1 MPALTRKEV
10 EDIALLARLSLESEE
25 LERMQAELAAILEH
39 FQAISEVD
47 TADVPPMTHAVPMD
61 LRMRVDLA
69 QPSLPSEAALAAAPR
84 RDGDLIV
91 VPSSIA
97 QSGRPGTGTGTE
109 P

>member
-10 EDIALLARLSLESEE
+10 EDIALLARLHLEPDE
-25 LERMQAELAAILEH
+25 LERMQAELAAILEY
-39 FQAISEVD
+39 FEAIAAVD
-47 TADVPPMTHAVPMD
+47 TAQVPPMTHAVPMD
-61 LRMRVDLA
+61 LRTRPDVPEA
-69 QPSLPSEAALAAAPR
+69 SLPSELALAGAPR

-97 QSGRPGTGTGTE
+97 PPGPRVIDPGTE